1 MGPITTPD
9 PIYASDINNF
19 QGELFRVGGQRTPFL
34 SAMGGLT
41 GGGKVIQSTFFQFQT
56 ADNATEG

>member
-1 MGPITTPD
+1 MDAITTPD

-34 SAMGGLT
+34 SAMGGL
-41 GGGKVIQSTFFQFQT
+41 
-56 ADNATEG
+56 